1 MFNYQRGVS
10 HAAALFFVT
19 NLLLGTVF
27 MIKMFMM
34 LYINSLLHSQNVK
47 KLFVIKNF
55 FSICTDKIKGILL
68 NTFKPNSSKLGFFES
83 KQIKR
88 DQTANEIQLINRPKE
103 SLIGLNKLE
112 GDGLAIDPSPEKDNL
127 LTQNKRT
134 TDLKEDNQNITTPN
148 HNQTKMN
155 GSHQNQITGI
165 LFNKISENNI
175 PHIPITSSP
184 TNNNNHI
191 MFDSKIM
198 LHSVQKE
205 KDMNSNIS
213 SPLKNSLKRTEI
225 LKMQLSKYKKQMEL
239 QGLYKY

>member
-10 HAAALFFVT
+10 HAVALFFVT

-55 FSICTDKIKGILL
+55 FSICTEKIKGILL
-68 NTFKPNSSKLGFFES
+68 NTFKPNSSKLGLGES
-83 KQIKR
+83 KQTKK
-88 DQTANEIQLINRPKE
+88 DQQTNEIHLINRPKD
-103 SLIGLNKLE
+103 SLVVLNKLE
-112 GDGLAIDPSPEKDNL
+112 GDGLGMDPSPEKDNL

-134 TDLKEDNQNITTPN
+134 TDLKEDNQNTTTTN
-148 HNQTKMN
+148 HNQSKMN
-155 GSHQNQITGI
+155 GSQQNQFTRI
-165 LFNKISENNI
+165 LFNKISDNNI
-175 PHIPITSSP
+175 PHIPISSNP
-184 TNNNNHI
+184 TNNNNNI

-198 LHSVQKE
+198 LRSIQKE
-205 KDMNSNIS
+205 KDMGSNPS

-225 LKMQLSKYKKQMEL
+225 LKMQLSKYKKQDL